1 MKLCRHSHRR
11 GEGGL
16 AIWIIVLAII
26 AGALWFLYSSRTE
39 ADRRTREFAN
49 QIVQTMVVNYDVRFL
64 NSHMTPAAQANYIPS
79 WRDRMV
85 GFLKGFGPMSKPIE
99 TKGDVRFSN
108 LFFDPVGTFTST
120 LTYPTMT
127 ASLNLTVIRG
137 MNNYQVDQ
145 IELVWTPPPT
155 PTPAPGATPQMT
167 PSPTPSP
174 TPEPKQQPPR
184 KKKRGQ

>member
-1 MKLCRHSHRR
+1 MKRRRNSHRR

-16 AIWIIVLAII
+16 PLLIILLALLG
-26 AGALWFLYSSRTE
+26 GALWFLYSSR
-39 ADRRTREFAN
+39 ADAERKMREFAG
-49 QIVQTMVVNYDVRFL
+49 QVVQTMAVNYDVRFL
-64 NSHMTPAAQANYIPS
+64 NNHMTPQAQANYIPS

-99 TKGDVRFSN
+99 TQGDVHFNSV
-108 LFFDPVGTFTST
+108 FFDPQGTFKSV

-127 ASLNLTVIRG
+127 ATINLTVIRA
-137 MNNYQVDQ
+137 MNAWQVDQ

-155 PTPAPGATPQMT
+155 PTPPPAALMT

-174 TPEPKQQPPR
+174 TPPPEPAKPQR
-184 KKKRGQ
+184 KKKNG